1 MRYEIL
7 ENELLLDYIS
17 IETLLYGLGSDIC
30 IEVDYDD
37 YIVTVDF
44 R

>member
-17 IETLLYGLGSDIC
+17 IETLLYGLGSRIV
-30 IEVDYDD
+30 IKPDYENH
-37 YIVTVDF
+37 IVTVDF